1 MNWFLMWFL
10 FAFGQSQATP
20 KPLAP
25 PSPLETGS
33 FQNGIYRNDQLGL
46 IYRLPIRVRQIHS
59 LAPDEKLVRKGKL
72 PPQGYLSLSTYQS
85 NSESLPSSSGLN
97 TGAGDERTV
106 IRIMAYYNQYY
117 ANSEDAIAYL
127 RKLEKNAKGAA
138 DKVLRDSEECT
149 FNGHKFYR
157 SDFLR
162 LFNPAIYPRE
172 PRGTYVWFATVWR
185 GYLLVINCWTDAIT
199 GTDKDGMAWLMPYM
213 NTIRLFER
221 NSPQAPPTASG
232 RESSHLRN

>member
-1 MNWFLMWFL
+1 MRVRSLKRFQFGTIPCHSAALASNQDQCLRGCNHSKVARVLAAETIMNWFLMWFL

-25 PSPLETGS
+25 PPPLETGS

-97 TGAGDERTV
+97 TGAGYEGSV
-106 IRIMAYYNQYY
+106 IRIMAYYDQYY

-162 LFNPAIYPRE
+162 LSNPAIYSRE
-172 PRGTYVWFATVWR
+172 P
-185 GYLLVINCWTDAIT
+185 
-199 GTDKDGMAWLMPYM
+199 
-213 NTIRLFER
+213 
-221 NSPQAPPTASG
+221 
-232 RESSHLRN
+232 